1 MTADVA
7 SHCVEAA
14 TYHAARGTELLAQ
27 GLDDRALI
35 ELRLAISL
43 GGDQAPTLLNL
54 ALAEQRA
61 GDARR
66 AEGLMRDLERRFD
79 DWDEPPLRLAE
90 LARSAGR
97 GAEAEEAYR
106 RVLEV
111 NPKRPEALIGL
122 AALLL
127 ARGDPASAQILL
139 LRCCGVA
146 PGRAEAWDAL
156 GLALMMTGDAQT
168 AESAFAEAHRL
179 APASLDYALRRI
191 EAALEA
197 GSAEGEL
204 ARLELASC
212 ANPLDGVLLTA
223 RGVLLERLGRLA
235 EAADALEVALAL
247 DPVAK
252 IAASALGRVL
262 AASCR
267 LPEAELALRRALAL
281 DPDDPQ
287 LGNNLAAVLMRLHQ
301 HAEARDLLAEL
312 VVRQGPQPTLLCN
325 LANATLSLGLQEE
338 AEGIARQAIKL
349 APAAVLPWRTL
360 CNTLPYRD
368 GASGQ
373 ELLSALRSCSER
385 LPRDRSPAFR
395 NDADPDRRLRVGLL
409 SGTLKTHPVGW
420 LTIAGFEALDPASFE
435 IIGLA
440 QATADDPIA
449 RRFRAVAGEWHDVQ
463 SLDDAVLAQHARAI
477 GIDVLIDLGGYGDAG
492 RMPACGFRLAPVQ
505 VKWVG
510 MQNHSTGLA
519 EMDWFITDRWETPAE
534 LEPLYTERLLRMPD
548 GYICYS
554 PPAHAPDVEPL
565 PALANGFITF
575 GCLNNLA
582 KITPRVITTWTE
594 ILRRVPCSRLILKTH
609 QFAHRPTCER
619 VLADFAR
626 HGIEPARIE
635 LRGSSAH
642 RAFLAEYNRVDMV
655 LDPFPYSGGL
665 TTCEAL
671 WMGVP
676 TLTLPGETFASRHSA
691 SHMSNAGLTDWVVPT
706 LHDYIETAIA
716 KASDPRSLADLRA
729 GLRARVKASPLCD
742 SARFGRSLAE
752 KLRSA
757 WREWCNERS
766 SHAGRT

>member
-111 NPKRPEALIGL
+111 NPKRPEALIGV

-127 ARGDPASAQILL
+127 ARGDPRVGANPVVAL
-139 LRCCGVA
+139 LRRRAGQGRSM
-146 PGRAEAWDAL
+146 GRAGPCPDDDWRCADGRVGVRGGASSR
-156 GLALMMTGDAQT
+156 ARIP
-168 AESAFAEAHRL
+168 RL
-179 APASLDYALRRI
+179 RPAADRGCSGGGFGR
-191 EAALEA
+191 
-197 GSAEGEL
+197 GEL

-223 RGVLLERLGRLA
+223 RGVLLERLAAWPSCRCARGGPRSRSRCQDRGFGTRPRPGGVLSAAGGRA
-235 EAADALEVALAL
+235 C
-247 DPVAK
+247 
-252 IAASALGRVL
+252 L
-262 AASCR
+262 AA
-267 LPEAELALRRALAL
+267 RARARSRC
-281 DPDDPQ
+281 PQ

-385 LPRDRSPAFR
+385 LPRDRS
-395 NDADPDRRLRVGLL
+395 RLP
-409 SGTLKTHPVGW
+409 K
-420 LTIAGFEALDPASFE
+420 
-435 IIGLA
+435 
-440 QATADDPIA
+440 
-449 RRFRAVAGEWHDVQ
+449 
-463 SLDDAVLAQHARAI
+463 
-477 GIDVLIDLGGYGDAG
+477 
-492 RMPACGFRLAPVQ
+492 
-505 VKWVG
+505 
-510 MQNHSTGLA
+510 
-519 EMDWFITDRWETPAE
+519 
-534 LEPLYTERLLRMPD
+534 
-548 GYICYS
+548 
-554 PPAHAPDVEPL
+554 
-565 PALANGFITF
+565 
-575 GCLNNLA
+575 
-582 KITPRVITTWTE
+582 
-594 ILRRVPCSRLILKTH
+594 
-609 QFAHRPTCER
+609 
-619 VLADFAR
+619 
-626 HGIEPARIE
+626 
-635 LRGSSAH
+635 
-642 RAFLAEYNRVDMV
+642 
-655 LDPFPYSGGL
+655 
-665 TTCEAL
+665 
-671 WMGVP
+671 
-676 TLTLPGETFASRHSA
+676 
-691 SHMSNAGLTDWVVPT
+691 
-706 LHDYIETAIA
+706 
-716 KASDPRSLADLRA
+716 
-729 GLRARVKASPLCD
+729 
-742 SARFGRSLAE
+742 
-752 KLRSA
+752 
-757 WREWCNERS
+757 
-766 SHAGRT
+766 